1 MCELVLY
8 GAPYVLCA
16 AGKSVLFSECVLTTI
31 DVAHSNPCCIMCNP
45 FCVVYIYSS
54 FVHELHCVVDILLH
68 VQCTIHN
75 V

>member
-45 FCVVYIYSS
+45 FCVVYI
-54 FVHELHCVVDILLH
+54 
-68 VQCTIHN
+68 
-75 V
+75 